1 MNIKRILIEKVDS
14 KLDKVD
20 WIIIFIVC
28 FLYGLLSFYKLGT
41 TKSPQTFIFSD
52 YSYEVYNFKIS
63 GDTSN
68 TNKIKYFVGPR
79 EGSFKVL
86 ASKDNKSYHLVYSSE
101 SEESVLNWKEAK
113 ISDIKNMKYI
123 QVIADSDDVS
133 LGEISF
139 NGNITLIGLDDESKK
154 LIDEQNTV
162 PSKIDY
168 YNSAYFDEVY
178 YARTAY
184 EYVHGIGVFEWTHPP
199 LGKLIQALPVLLFG
213 LTPFTYRLM
222 GSISGILLVLVMYIF
237 GKALFKNRGYALLAS
252 LFMVFDGFHF
262 AMSRLGTVDTFLVLT
277 ILTSYY
283 FMWRYFEL
291 SRKDSFKKRMLFLFL
306 SGLMISFSI
315 ATKWI
320 GLFALAG
327 LGVIFFIH
335 FYNIYIKTKDYK
347 ECGKEIINLAI
358 GCIINFILIPI
369 IIYVASYFLF
379 PIVSSYVVNDFK
391 TLFTITKDMYEYHSK
406 LDATHPFSSLWYT
419 WPVMYRP
426 VWLYTITYPNG
437 IHSTISTV
445 GNVAIWWGGI
455 VGVLYSIYRLV
466 RKKEKFGI
474 IIIAVLLCLYL
485 PYSMIGRCMFLYHY
499 FPVLPFTMFALVNLL
514 KGIYEK
520 TKKIWIIFLYL
531 CLVIIIFI
539 YFFPVVSGMP
549 IKSSD
554 IESRKWISEWYF

>member
-1 MNIKRILIEKVDS
+1 MTHFPTSVGISLAFNFKSFPFWVIEIIKFLEDQNRFLLKQNENKRILIEKVDS

-184 EYVHGIGVFEWTHPP
+184 EYVHGIGVFGIMMVSLSTMSAQP
-199 LGKLIQALPVLLFG
+199 LRQ
-213 LTPFTYRLM
+213 
-222 GSISGILLVLVMYIF
+222 
-237 GKALFKNRGYALLAS
+237 
-252 LFMVFDGFHF
+252 
-262 AMSRLGTVDTFLVLT
+262 
-277 ILTSYY
+277 
-283 FMWRYFEL
+283 
-291 SRKDSFKKRMLFLFL
+291 
-306 SGLMISFSI
+306 
-315 ATKWI
+315 
-320 GLFALAG
+320 
-327 LGVIFFIH
+327 
-335 FYNIYIKTKDYK
+335 
-347 ECGKEIINLAI
+347 
-358 GCIINFILIPI
+358 
-369 IIYVASYFLF
+369 
-379 PIVSSYVVNDFK
+379 VSK
-391 TLFTITKDMYEYHSK
+391 Q
-406 LDATHPFSSLWYT
+406 
-419 WPVMYRP
+419 
-426 VWLYTITYPNG
+426 
-437 IHSTISTV
+437 
-445 GNVAIWWGGI
+445 
-455 VGVLYSIYRLV
+455 
-466 RKKEKFGI
+466 
-474 IIIAVLLCLYL
+474 
-485 PYSMIGRCMFLYHY
+485 
-499 FPVLPFTMFALVNLL
+499 
-514 KGIYEK
+514 
-520 TKKIWIIFLYL
+520 
-531 CLVIIIFI
+531 
-539 YFFPVVSGMP
+539 
-549 IKSSD
+549 
-554 IESRKWISEWYF
+554 